1 MRKEMTCLK
10 KKRSTNLSSSYKIIK
25 FWQQK
30 AIQPV
35 LYFHLSFILY

>member
-1 MRKEMTCLK
+1 MFKEKTKYESFFVLYC
-10 KKRSTNLSSSYKIIK
+10 KIIK